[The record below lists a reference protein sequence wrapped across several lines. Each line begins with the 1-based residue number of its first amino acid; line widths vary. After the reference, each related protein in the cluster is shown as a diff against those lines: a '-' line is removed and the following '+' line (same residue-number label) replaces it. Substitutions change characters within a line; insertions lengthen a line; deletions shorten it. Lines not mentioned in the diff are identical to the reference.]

1 MLEQLKPLKLLSKS
15 DPVTVAQEFHISVT
29 PLGGDEYLVRIER
42 VAPGVPLAE
51 EQVHWSVE
59 DWLISARQ
67 LMNDPLLGVL
77 QGNAAFGEDIFF
89 LPEWDEPVSQSSLNL
104 VALGQ
109 QLYNALFQGSLRDS
123 WMMAQAIAQNQRAV
137 LRLRLGLKGTA
148 LPRLPWEVLHA
159 GDRPLATGTDVAF
172 SRYQFGPG
180 LTNQAYNLSGKPHQP
195 LKILMVIAGPSDQET
210 LELAQEVTHLQEEL
224 KSRFPN
230 EPPTIQLTILAQPG
244 RERLTQALEQGQYQV
259 FHYAG
264 HSNLGDSGGDVYLVS
279 DRTGLTETLN
289 GDDLAGLL
297 VNNGVQ
303 LAVFN
308 SCRGVYTANSEALSD
323 GKDRNLA
330 EALVK
335 RGIPAVLAMA
345 ERIPDEVALTLTR
358 LLYRNLNQGYP
369 IDLSL
374 SRARQGLIAAYG
386 SNQLY
391 WALPVLYLHPGF
403 DGFLT
408 NINAAPHRADLF
420 TLDEPLNISPAIDR
434 HEPLFPTPIHRIN
447 PPQFLDDEDA
457 LYPASG
463 DEFAEYG
470 DDGLGDFE
478 DDLDANDSDADDTS
492 DFIRDLLTQLDS
504 TPVVSQPANA
514 LNKPLP
520 ATPDVPHQEF
530 PPQPAQTPSSEVK
543 RTPNS
548 GSVSPQQNLSS
559 IPQKQQNVNNNV
571 ARPRPR
577 SANQVWQRLRVVPRQ
592 WLILGATGVLAI
604 AVLTFWFQQ
613 KPQPETV
620 LGSGSSVQ
628 EPSNSSSPGDLKS
641 LDTSKLTAVA
651 IEQLSQ
657 QNLAAGQKSVEELLN
672 REALQQASAALA
684 VVPKPQI
691 ENPVVS
697 FLRGRLAWQS
707 VKKGSLD
714 YDLSDARRYWE
725 TAQKAQPKSAEYLT
739 ALGFAYYAE
748 GKFDRAN
755 QAWFDALYLVE
766 DTKGKTKT
774 KNSPVK
780 KETLTIYAGL
790 AMGLYQSAQKQPAA
804 KRANLLSESRKLR
817 QKVLSDDPIN
827 FQPEALSKNWL
838 WSQKAIQDWRSALG
852 SRV

>member
-1 MLEQLKPLKLLSKS
+1 MLKQLKPLKLLSKS

-29 PLGGDEYLVRIER
+29 PLGGDDYLVRIER

-51 EQVHWSVE
+51 EQVRWSVD
-59 DWLISARQ
+59 DWLLSARQ

-77 QGNAAFGEDIFF
+77 QGNAAFGDDIFF

-123 WMMAQAIAQNQRAV
+123 WMMAQAIAQNQRSV

-172 SRYQFGPG
+172 SRYQLGPDFRHP
-180 LTNQAYNLSGKPHQP
+180 AYALANKPHQP
-195 LKILMVIAGPSDQET
+195 LKILMVIAGPSDQES
-210 LELAQEVTHLQEEL
+210 LELAAEASHLQEEL
-224 KSRFPN
+224 KSRSPN
-230 EPPTIQLTILAQPG
+230 EPPAIQLTILAQPG

-308 SCRGVYTANSEALSD
+308 SCRGAYIANQGDIST
-323 GKDRNLA
+323 GQDRNLA

-391 WALPVLYLHPGF
+391 WALPVLYLHPEF

-408 NINAAPHRADLF
+408 NFDDAAHNREQLF
-420 TLDEPLNISPAIDR
+420 TLDDPLELSPTLPNPESLFGPPSRLSPA
-434 HEPLFPTPIHRIN
+434 
-447 PPQFLDDEDA
+447 QFLDDQ
-457 LYPASG
+457 
-463 DEFAEYG
+463 DEFSRFDTDYG
-470 DDGLGDFE
+470 DGSLADFE
-478 DDLDANDSDADDTS
+478 DDLDPNEPDGDDTS
-492 DFIRDLLTQLDS
+492 AFIRDLLTQLDS
-504 TPVVSQPANA
+504 KPVGGEVTPLANNPAPPLPDFVNQELPTQPPSGVALPANSRTSA
-514 LNKPLP
+514 
-520 ATPDVPHQEF
+520 
-530 PPQPAQTPSSEVK
+530 PAQPQNIVNPPVNRQVTKTTPQFW
-543 RTPNS
+543 R
-548 GSVSPQQNLSS
+548 
-559 IPQKQQNVNNNV
+559 
-571 ARPRPR
+571 
-577 SANQVWQRLRVVPRQ
+577 RVQGVPKQ
-592 WLILGATGVLAI
+592 WLLLGATGVMAI
-604 AVLTFWFQQ
+604 ALYCSWLLFS
-613 KPQPETV
+613 KPQAKTLVNLP
-620 LGSGSSVQ
+620 SVQ
-628 EPSNSSSPGDLKS
+628 ESPGDINAS
-641 LDTSKLTAVA
+641 VNTSKLTALA

-657 QNLAAGQKSVEELLN
+657 GNLAAGQKSVEELLN
-672 REALQQASAALA
+672 REALKQASAALA
-684 VVPKPQI
+684 VVPKSQI
-691 ENPVVS
+691 EKPEIS
-697 FLRGRLAWQS
+697 FLKGRLAWQS
-707 VKKGSLD
+707 VKKGSQD
-714 YDLSDARRYWE
+714 FNISDARRYWE
-725 TAQKAQPKSAEYLT
+725 TAKKAQPKSSAYLT

-748 GKFDRAN
+748 GNFERAN
-755 QAWFDALYLVE
+755 QAWFDALYLLE
-766 DTKGKTKT
+766 DTKGK
-774 KNSPVK
+774 SEVQAAPVK
-780 KETLTIYAGL
+780 KEALTIYAGL
-790 AMGLYQSAQKQPAA
+790 AMGLRQSAQKQSPS
-804 KRANLLSESRKLR
+804 KRASLLNESRKLR
-817 QKVLSDDPIN
+817 QKVLRDAPLD

-838 WSQKAIQDWRSALG
+838 WTEKAIKDWQVLLG
-852 SRV
+852 GK